1 MSFGQR
7 VSEFFRGIMNKI
19 MVVAGISLLVASI
32 ALFTAMYQWLSG
44 AVFLSGVFLVL
55 LGVVLHFETLS
66 WKVPSREG
74 WGTIAI
80 CFAVM
85 LMATAAV
92 VLLFAVPGEVFTWL
106 QRKGARSPLVLY
118 VLFDLNHPAAWLAP
132 IFAYVSVGFLLLGVF
147 LKFSREIF

>member
-1 MSFGQR
+1 MSIRQT
-7 VSEFFRGIMNKI
+7 VSKSFRSITDKI
-19 MVVAGISLLVASI
+19 MVIAGIFLLVASV
-32 ALFTAMYQWLSG
+32 ALFTAMYQWFSG
-44 AVFLSGVFLVL
+44 AVFLSGVFLIL

-66 WKVPSREG
+66 WKIPSIAG
-74 WGTIAI
+74 WGTIAM

-106 QRKGARSPLVLY
+106 ARKGARSPLVLT
-118 VLFDLNHPAAWLAP
+118 VLFDLNHPIAWLAP
-132 IFAYVSVGFLLLGVF
+132 IFAWVGVGFLVLGVF

>member
-19 MVVAGISLLVASI
+19 MVVAGISLLVASV
-32 ALFTAMYQWLSG
+32 ALFTAMYQLLSG

-85 LMATAAV
+85 LMATTVV
-92 VLLFAVPGEVFTWL
+92 VLLYAVPGEVFTWL

-118 VLFDLNHPAAWLAP
+118 VLFDLNHPIAWLAP
-132 IFAYVSVGFLLLGVF
+132 IFACVSVGFLVLGVF